1 MIEHFTDKLISPQE
15 DRMAKRSKALHIS
28 PIIDCQNLN
37 VDDSI
42 FFKIA
47 QTLRANNSFSG
58 TGANE
63 GFCGDLLEPLS

>member
-47 QTLRANNSFSG
+47 QIRANNSFLG
-58 TGANE
+58 TSANVE
-63 GFCGDLLEPLS
+63 FCGDLLEPLS